1 MDFIEEFGIAN
12 NELDRE
18 SKEQAFFLGSEY
30 GLIIAN
36 CIYGSHFG
44 KKETFHFL
52 QAFFLGSEYGLI
64 IANCIYVKS
73 GMFLSYQNVIHSE
86 NLPRIIQFCK
96 RNELGIESKTL
107 NDDFVQVLIK
117 R

>member
-12 NELDRE
+12 NELGRE
-18 SKEQAFFLGSEY
+18 SKEQSFFIGAEY
-30 GLIIAN
+30 GLIV
-36 CIYGSHFG
+36 
-44 KKETFHFL
+44 
-52 QAFFLGSEYGLI
+52 
-64 IANCIYVKS
+64 ANCIYVKS

-86 NLPRIIQFCK
+86 NLTRIIQFCK
-96 RNELGIESKTL
+96 RNGLEIESKVL

>member
-18 SKEQAFFLGSEY
+18 SKE
-30 GLIIAN
+30 
-36 CIYGSHFG
+36 
-44 KKETFHFL
+44 